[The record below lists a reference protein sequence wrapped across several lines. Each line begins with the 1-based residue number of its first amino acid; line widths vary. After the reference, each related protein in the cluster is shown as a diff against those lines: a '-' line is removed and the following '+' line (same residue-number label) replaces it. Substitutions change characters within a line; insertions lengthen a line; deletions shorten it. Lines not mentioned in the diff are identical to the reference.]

1 MEKGYESLRYQ
12 CQMACKEA
20 GITYHGLHVF
30 RHTFAM
36 NHFYKG
42 TNVKILS
49 KILGHSETSVTFNIY
64 IHLYGDGFDDMLSAV
79 S

>member
-1 MEKGYESLRYQ
+1 
-12 CQMACKEA
+12 
-20 GITYHGLHVF
+20 
-30 RHTFAM
+30 M